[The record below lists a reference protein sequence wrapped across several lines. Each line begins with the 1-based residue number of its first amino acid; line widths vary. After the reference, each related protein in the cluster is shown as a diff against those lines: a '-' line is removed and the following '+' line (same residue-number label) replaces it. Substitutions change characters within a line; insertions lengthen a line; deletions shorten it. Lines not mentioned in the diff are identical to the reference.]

1 MIMAVIFYFSS
12 QDADL
17 STDVSNSFTKNVVN
31 FFTLHKLSDDVLE
44 NIAVSVDYIVRKTA
58 HFTIYAI
65 MGLLC
70 FNALFNTY
78 GRTEKKYWIIAI
90 IICFLYAISDEIHQ
104 IFVPGRACM
113 VKDVVIDTL
122 GASLGSFICRL
133 IYKISVQR

>member
-31 FFTLHKLSDDVLE
+31 FFTLHKLSDNVLE
-44 NIAVSVDYIVRKTA
+44 NIAVSVDYIVRKCA

-78 GRTEKKYWIIAI
+78 RKTDKKYLIIAV

-122 GASLGSFICRL
+122 GASLGSFICRKL
-133 IYKISVQR
+133 YLKFKI